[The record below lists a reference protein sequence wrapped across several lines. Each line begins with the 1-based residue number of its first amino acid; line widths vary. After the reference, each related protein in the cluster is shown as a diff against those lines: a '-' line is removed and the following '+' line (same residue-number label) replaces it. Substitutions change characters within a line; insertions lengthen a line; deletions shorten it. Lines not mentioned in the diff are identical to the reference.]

1 MARSTLTLVGTMLA
15 VIGIGLVARLYFGA
29 DVGEPCNDF
38 ILSCRATR
46 GFFTVNACVR
56 TGPDPQDSFCSYACH
71 EASECPEG
79 WTCDAADAWSSVPTA
94 ADDVTRV
101 CRRP

>member
-1 MARSTLTLVGTMLA
+1 MARSILTFVVSALVVAGL
-15 VIGIGLVARLYFGA
+15 ILVARLFVGA

-46 GFFTVNACVR
+46 GMFTVNACVR
-56 TGPDPQDSFCSYACH
+56 TGPEPEQSFCSYACTDV
-71 EASECPEG
+71 SECPEG
-79 WTCDAADAWSSVPTA
+79 WTCDPASAWTNVGDA
-94 ADDVTRV
+94 ADDVTRA

>member
-1 MARSTLTLVGTMLA
+1 MTLATALL
-15 VIGIGLVARLYFGA
+15 VIGIGLIARTYFGA
-29 DVGEPCNDF
+29 EVGGSCNDF

-56 TGPDPQDSFCSYACH
+56 TGPDPEDSYCSYACH
-71 EASECPEG
+71 EASDCPED
-79 WTCDAADAWSSVPTA
+79 WTCDAASAWSSVPTA
-94 ADDVTRV
+94 TDDVDRV